1 MDKMRQVTLAYVALA
16 ILVIAGTVEGTSIQQ
31 MDEIWGEQLIKLK
44 AASRPFI
51 LRSWSDNS

>member
-1 MDKMRQVTLAYVALA
+1 MRQVTLAYVALA